1 MTANLQSQIQD
12 RPFQRQVSY
21 ASCWED
27 PLILQEALQVTSGD
41 TVLSIC
47 SGGCNS
53 LSLLVYDPA
62 AMTVVDFN
70 PAQIHLVRLKM
81 AAIRT
86 LDHGELLELIGVRD
100 STRRRGLYE
109 KTKTALASADV
120 AYWDLRLDLID
131 KGLFRIGRT
140 DKYLMLFGRLIR
152 TLFGRAKVER
162 LFAAKD
168 VAEQQSL
175 FRKEWD
181 GAVWR
186 GLFRLFFHRAVISR
200 AKDPTHFRFVDFD
213 GFGDRFRKR
222 TEWLLTEVPLR
233 DNYFLALVFLGRYP
247 HERAVPTYLL
257 EENQAIVRDRLDR
270 ITFHQGDLESLLNAT
285 PDQTYDRFNL
295 SNLFDWVDDE
305 HLSRALR
312 KVVRTGR
319 PGGRMIYWNTLMP
332 RPLPH
337 VDGLTNHPDEAAA
350 MLQRDRFIYAHFTI
364 ADIAPVETPLAASAD
379 PSYEDTAP

>member
-1 MTANLQSQIQD
+1 MTANLQSQIKD
-12 RPFQRQVSY
+12 RPFQRHVSY

-27 PLILQEALQVTSGD
+27 PLILQEALQVQPGD
-41 TVLSIC
+41 KVLSIC

-86 LDHGELLELIGVRD
+86 LDHGALLELIGVRD

-109 KTKTALASADV
+109 QTKSALTSADV
-120 AYWDLRLDLID
+120 AYWDLRLDQID
-131 KGLFRIGRT
+131 QGLFRIGRT
-140 DKYLMLFGRLIR
+140 DKYLMLFGRIIR
-152 TLFGRAKVER
+152 TLFGRRKVER

-168 VAEQQSL
+168 LEEQRAL
-175 FRKEWD
+175 FRREWD
-181 GAVWR
+181 GVLWR
-186 GLFRLFFHRAVISR
+186 GVFRTFFHRAVISR

-213 GFGDRFRKR
+213 GFGDRFRQR
-222 TEWLLTEVPLR
+222 TEWLFTEVPLR
-233 DNYFLALVFLGRYP
+233 DNYFLSIAFLGRYP

-257 EENQAIVRDRLDR
+257 EEHHAAVRDRLDR
-270 ITFHQGDLESLLNAT
+270 ISFHQGDLEGLLNVT
-285 PDQTYDRFNL
+285 PDQTFDRFNL

-332 RPLPH
+332 RPLPT
-337 VDGLTNHPDEAAA
+337 VDGLVNHPDEAAE
-350 MLQRDRFIYAHFTI
+350 MLKRDRFIYAHFTV
-364 ADIAPVETPLAASAD
+364 ADLALAATATAAMTE
-379 PSYEDTAP
+379 PLHEDTTP

>member
-1 MTANLQSQIQD
+1 LTANLQSQIKD
-12 RPFQRQVSY
+12 RPFQRHVSY

-27 PLILQEALQVTSGD
+27 PLILQEALQVQSGD
-41 TVLSIC
+41 NVISIC

-86 LDHGELLELIGVRD
+86 LDHGALLELIGVRD
-100 STRRRGLYE
+100 SNRRRGLYE
-109 KTKTALASADV
+109 ATKTALTSADV
-120 AYWDLRLDLID
+120 AYWDMRLQQID
-131 KGLFRIGRT
+131 QGLFRIGRT
-140 DKYLMLFGRLIR
+140 DKYLMLFGRIIR
-152 TLFGRAKVER
+152 TLYGRRKLER
-162 LFAAKD
+162 LFAARD
-168 VAEQQSL
+168 VEAQREL
-175 FRKEWD
+175 FRREWD
-181 GAVWR
+181 GPLWR
-186 GLFRLFFHRAVISR
+186 GLFKAFFHRAVISR

-222 TEWLLTEVPLR
+222 TEWLFTDVPLR
-233 DNYFLALVFLGRYP
+233 DNYFLSLVFLGRYP

-257 EENQAIVRDRLDR
+257 EENHAIVRDRLDR
-270 ITFHQGDLESLLNAT
+270 ISFHQGDLETLLNMT
-285 PDQTYDRFNL
+285 PDQTFDRFNL

-319 PGGRMIYWNTLMP
+319 PGGRMVYWNTLMP
-332 RPLPH
+332 RPLPS
-337 VDGLTNHPDEAAA
+337 VEGLTNHAAEAAE
-350 MLQRDRFIYAHFTI
+350 MLKRDRFIYAHFTV
-364 ADIAPVETPLAASAD
+364 ADIAPAGTVA
-379 PSYEDTAP
+379 TAPVVTSHEDLA